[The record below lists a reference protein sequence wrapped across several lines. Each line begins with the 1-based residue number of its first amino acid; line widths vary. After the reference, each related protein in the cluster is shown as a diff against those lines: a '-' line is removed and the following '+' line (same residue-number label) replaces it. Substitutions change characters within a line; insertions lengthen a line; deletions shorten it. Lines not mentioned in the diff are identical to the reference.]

1 MSDLIKKLQGYK
13 TYLTAVAVFVVGGLQ
28 AAGKLD
34 PETAQQLLAFLG
46 GLGLITLR
54 AAVAKAE

>member
-1 MSDLIKKLQGYK
+1 MNLLKILAGYK
-13 TYLTAVAVFVVGGLQ
+13 TYITAIAVFAVGGLQ
-28 AAGKLD
+28 AAGKIDSEMANQIL
-34 PETAQQLLAFLG
+34 TFLG